1 MSPLLD
7 SEKSIEKKV
16 ENAQPVAVESKYFII
31 YTINYSIIIVYI
43 IVS

>member
-16 ENAQPVAVESKYFII
+16 ENPQPVIVVESKILCI
-31 YTINYSIIIVYI
+31 YISVY
-43 IVS
+43 VFN